1 MGAGTNEVISPIEI
15 CMSPVATPT
24 AGSMLQVTLSPVA
37 VAAGTVAEQ
46 NVTVA
51 GLKTTDL
58 VFIGPYSCATAV
70 GLCGARVS
78 AVDTLTLRFV
88 NPTAGSVTPTAS
100 QTYNFLVVKT
110 A

>member
-1 MGAGTNEVISPIEI
+1 MSAGTSERITPTDITMQPVN
-15 CMSPVATPT
+15 SPVK
-24 AGSMLQVTLSPVA
+24 GSLLQVTLSPAA
-37 VAAGTVAEQ
+37 VGAATTAEQ
-46 NVTVA
+46 NVTVT

-58 VFIGPYSCATAV
+58 VFIGPYTCATAV

-78 AVDTLTLRFV
+78 AADTLTLRFV

-100 QTYNFLVVKT
+100 QTYTFLVVRT